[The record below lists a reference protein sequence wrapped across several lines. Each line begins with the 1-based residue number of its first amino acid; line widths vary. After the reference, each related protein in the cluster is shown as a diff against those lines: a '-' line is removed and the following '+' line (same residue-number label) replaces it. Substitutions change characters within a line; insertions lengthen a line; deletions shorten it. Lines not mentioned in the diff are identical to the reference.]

1 MLDLRARILAMG
13 AYSVANVEDWNRS
26 YHSLFIAKSDKIN
39 ALCSEFVLNG
49 MRNNLKGIDVFVAA
63 VEASSFAQAAE
74 KLHITRSA
82 VGKSIARLEERLG
95 VVLFQRTTRTQS
107 LTDEG
112 SLFYEHCLRAMDEI
126 QAGEALLETGK
137 WQMKGRLRVSLPTL
151 FGHLCLA
158 PILIELAKAHPDL
171 DLDLS
176 FSDRSVDLVEERFD
190 LAVRIGTLPNSSGLV
205 ARPLGEHRMAFCA
218 SPAYLDHFGEPQTY
232 EELEQHKALA
242 YTRFGQVH
250 RWPVIIDGQ
259 RVELQPAVRLLSD
272 DLRALMDAALADLG
286 VAWLPYWLVRD
297 ALRSGALREL
307 LSERPGVIYPIQ
319 AVWPYTLHLPLKVRA
334 AVDALLAHLPAR
346 LAAVEAQM

>member
-1 MLDLRARILAMG
+1 M
-13 AYSVANVEDWNRS
+13 RS
-26 YHSLFIAKSDKIN
+26 
-39 ALCSEFVLNG
+39 
-49 MRNNLKGIDVFVAA
+49 NLKGIDVFVAA
-63 VEASSFAQAAE
+63 AEASSFAQAAD

-95 VVLFQRTTRTQS
+95 VVLFQRTTRSQS

-112 SLFYEHCLRAMDEI
+112 ALFYDHCLRAMEQI

-137 WQMKGRLRVSLPTL
+137 WHMKGRLRVSMPTL
-151 FGHLCLA
+151 FGHLCVA
-158 PILIELAKAHPDL
+158 PILIELAKVHPEL

-190 LAVRIGTLPNSSGLV
+190 LAVRVGTLPNSSGLV

-218 SPAYLDHFGEPQTY
+218 SPAYLSRCGEPATY
-232 EELEQHKALA
+232 EELERHRALA

-250 RWPVIIDGQ
+250 RWPVIVDGQ

-272 DLRALMDAALADLG
+272 DLSALMDAAVADLG

-297 ALRSGALREL
+297 ALRGGALREL
-307 LSERPGVIYPIQ
+307 LPDRPGVIFPIQ

-334 AVDALLAHLPAR
+334 AVDALLEHLPAR
-346 LAAVEAQM
+346 LAVVEARM

>member
-1 MLDLRARILAMG
+1 
-13 AYSVANVEDWNRS
+13 
-26 YHSLFIAKSDKIN
+26 
-39 ALCSEFVLNG
+39 

-95 VVLFQRTTRTQS
+95 VVLFHRTTRSQS

-137 WQMKGRLRVSLPTL
+137 WQMKGRLRVSMPTL
-151 FGHLCLA
+151 FGHLCVA
-158 PILIELAKAHPDL
+158 PILIGVAKAHPDL
-171 DLDLS
+171 DLELS

-205 ARPLGEHRMAFCA
+205 ARALGEHGMAFCA
-218 SPAYLDHFGEPQTY
+218 SPAYLSRYGEPQTWR
-232 EELEQHKALA
+232 ELEKHKALA

-250 RWPVIIDGQ
+250 RWPVLVDGE

-297 ALRSGALREL
+297 ALRGGALREL
-307 LSERPGVIYPIQ
+307 LPAQPGVVYPIH
-319 AVWPYTLHLPLKVRA
+319 AVWPATPHLPLKVRA
-334 AVDALLAHLPAR
+334 AVDALREHLPAR
-346 LAAVEAQM
+346 LAAVEARM